1 MEAIRVNR
9 ITRGNTMMTQTNEYT
24 EYRINKELK
33 LTIWTDKKLSI
44 SLLEDTVDLD
54 PYEVK
59 KLERVIGKYNV
70 HNDIRNTHGVK

>member
-1 MEAIRVNR
+1 
-9 ITRGNTMMTQTNEYT
+9 MTQTNEYT

-33 LTIWTDKKLSI
+33 VIIWNDKKLSI

-70 HNDIRNTHGVK
+70 HNDILNNEAKHG

>member
-1 MEAIRVNR
+1 
-9 ITRGNTMMTQTNEYT
+9 MMTQTNEYT

-33 LTIWTDKKLSI
+33 LTIWNDKKLSI

-70 HNDIRNTHGVK
+70 HKDILNNEAKHG